1 MRQYQED
8 QRGPLFDHV
17 KQNLLRSF
25 RDQGFE
31 ASGQGVP
38 GNCDWKDPQAAVA
51 VAPIS
56 GVAVSVGVGV
66 RSMLLA
72 ASVGAGIQVG
82 QSGGIASSGGQAST
96 FTGAGHT

>member
-1 MRQYQED
+1 MREYQED
-8 QRGPLFDHV
+8 QRDAFFDHI
-17 KQNLLRSF
+17 KQYLLESF

-31 ASGQGVP
+31 ESGHGVP
-38 GNCDWKDPQAAVA
+38 GNCDSKDPQAAVA

-72 ASVGAGIQVG
+72 ASVGAGMQVG
-82 QSGGIASSGGQAST
+82 QAITSFGGQAST
-96 FTGAGHT
+96 LTGAGQT